1 MVTRIIDLNATSLQ
15 SMTVPSPV
23 NLATGELA
31 DLKSA
36 KTGLCRRVLAVSEGI
51 HNGIEFTTAEIQGMV
66 TDTEERKQA
75 DNGEY
80 YQVPIILDHSNK
92 FLDKIGGTLAVQ
104 FSTDAKAA
112 ISDIRFWENTDMEKE
127 VCAKI
132 REDPTNVFFSVRVR
146 GELVEPSMAAMKLGA
161 WAKIVNMR
169 WMHLALVNEPAD
181 ENARILEELASTVG
195 KLDLGETTMP
205 TENLGTVTAPIPA
218 VASALNLTSATVT
231 DVTTGTATTNTVT
244 NFGITDNSGYAP
256 PATYEPVIITVPGT
270 GTDKTF
276 DYRLVPVTPESDIH
290 LNKDIANE
298 TRMASDESSKQIADL
313 TADLKKEKDA
323 NVVLQTEL
331 AAAKALAADLTVKL
345 EKSNKDLAELDAK
358 IPLVTE
364 ILAINGA
371 VKKEFLYSL
380 TKEQLVEF
388 KGVVAPAVP
397 DVPVSSQKSVDQS
410 APATPVVTEKSA
422 LQLSREAF
430 GKIE

>member
-1 MVTRIIDLNATSLQ
+1 
-15 SMTVPSPV
+15 
-23 NLATGELA
+23 
-31 DLKSA
+31 
-36 KTGLCRRVLAVSEGI
+36 
-51 HNGIEFTTAEIQGMV
+51 
-66 TDTEERKQA
+66 
-75 DNGEY
+75 
-80 YQVPIILDHSNK
+80 
-92 FLDKIGGTLAVQ
+92 
-104 FSTDAKAA
+104 
-112 ISDIRFWENTDMEKE
+112 MEKE